1 MLIAAPFTVART
13 WTQPQCPST
22 EEWMKM
28 WYMHTVGYFSATE
41 RNETALSAERGMD
54 PETSQGSQ
62 KEKSKYRLLMHT
74 CGI

>member
-1 MLIAAPFTVART
+1 MLIAAPFTIART

-22 EEWMKM
+22 EEWIKM

-54 PETSQGSQ
+54 LETVTQV
-62 KEKSKYRLLMHT
+62 KEVRKRKASIIY
-74 CGI
+74 